1 MSLDR
6 SRVTAEIEVWG
17 TIVWV
22 DSYGPDLFALE
33 AGIAELRDYYD
44 YIDIV
49 FSTYKSGSEVSQIR
63 RGELKIESANEDRQY
78 VWQECLAAREI
89 TDGAFDPWCVEGG
102 FDPSG
107 YVKGWAADRGV
118 EIMKRHGATNVQI
131 NAAGDISLTGG
142 FDGGPWSIGIR
153 HPEDAHTI
161 VKVIELVDGAI
172 ATSGTYEQGAH
183 IRDPHTG
190 LIAIGARSATV
201 VGPDGGLA
209 EAIATALIVEGRDG
223 ARWFQKPELKGY
235 YAWVIDRHEDTSWE
249 IASDSFA
256 P

>member
-1 MSLDR
+1 MTSDR
-6 SRVTAEIEVWG
+6 SRCTAEIEVWG

-22 DSYGPDLFALE
+22 DSYGPDNKELE
-33 AGIAELRDYYD
+33 AGITELRDYYD

-49 FSTYKSGSEVSQIR
+49 FSTYKAGSEVSQIR
-63 RGELKIESANEDRQY
+63 RGELSIENANEDLQY

-118 EIMKRHGATNVQI
+118 EIMKRHGATSVQI
-131 NAAGDISLTGG
+131 NAAGDISLAGG
-142 FDGGPWSIGIR
+142 FENGPWSIGIR
-153 HPEDAHTI
+153 HPEQAHTI
-161 VKVIELVDGAI
+161 VKVIELADGAI

-190 LIAIGARSATV
+190 MIAIGARSATV

-209 EAIATALIVEGRDG
+209 EAIATALIVEGQDG
-223 ARWFQKPELKGY
+223 ARWFQKPELAPY
-235 YAWVIDRHEDTSWE
+235 YAWVINRHDDTAWE
-249 IASDSFA
+249 ISAANFG
-256 P
+256 